1 MILVGNQRGGARD
14 LANHLTKDENDHV
27 IIHEIK
33 GFASDDLHS
42 AFKEAEAMSKGTRCR
57 QYLFSL
63 SFNPPGEENVST
75 EDFENAIDKA
85 EKSLGLTDQPRA
97 IVFHEKEGRRH
108 AHVVW
113 NRIDL
118 GEMKAVQ
125 LSHSKRKLNA
135 LSKELYLEHG
145 WRMPAGYINSALR
158 DPLNFTLEEWQ
169 QAKRNGQDPRIL
181 KQAFQDAWA
190 TSDTAAGFKHALAER
205 GYVLA
210 TGDRRG
216 VVAVDRFGEVYS
228 IPRQLGLKTKQVR
241 ERFASIQDLP
251 SVENAK
257 MEASKLVQNK
267 LTGFV
272 LELEATARA
281 AKERYQEEKKA
292 LVTKQRAERRALLE
306 QHAIRQAD
314 ETLMRQSRFRHGL
327 KGVWDVLT
335 GEHFRIARQNKL
347 EFEKALQR
355 DRDELDSQIERHKQ
369 DRRSLLQDI
378 KRDTNLQKA
387 KTDRQNLLDE
397 IAEISKQR
405 EHGRKKDRGRG
416 LSL

>member
-14 LANHLTKDENDHV
+14 LANHLTKHENDHV

-42 AFKEAEAMSKGTRCR
+42 AFKEAEAISKGTKCR

-63 SFNPPGEENVST
+63 SFNPPGEESVST
-75 EDFENAIDKA
+75 EDFEKAIDKA

-113 NRIDL
+113 NRIDTD
-118 GEMKAVQ
+118 EMKAIQ
-125 LSHSKRKLNA
+125 LSHSKRKLNTV
-135 LSKELYLEHG
+135 SKELYLEHG

-158 DPLNFTLEEWQ
+158 DPLNFTLAEWQ

-190 TSDTAAGFKHALAER
+190 TSDTAAGFRHALAER

-210 TGDRRG
+210 KGDRRG
-216 VVAVDRFGEVYS
+216 VVAVDRLGEVYS
-228 IPRQLGLKTKQVR
+228 VPRQLGLKTTQVR
-241 ERFASIQDLP
+241 ERFASTQDLP
-251 SVENAK
+251 SVEDAK
-257 MEASKLVQNK
+257 TKADKLLQEK

-272 LELEATARA
+272 KEIEAKARVV
-281 AKERYQEEKKA
+281 KERYQEEKKA
-292 LVTKQRAERRALLE
+292 LITKQRSERRALLE
-306 QHAIRQAD
+306 QHAMRQAD

-335 GEHFRIARQNKL
+335 GEHFRIAKQNKL

-355 DRDELDSQIERHKQ
+355 DRDELDSQIERHRQ
-369 DRRSLLQDI
+369 DRRSLLHDI
-378 KRDTNLQKA
+378 KRDNDLPNGKIE
-387 KTDRQNLLDE
+387 RQNLLDE
-397 IAEISKQR
+397 IEEISKQR
-405 EHGRKKDRGRG
+405 ERGRKKDRGRG

>member
-27 IIHEIK
+27 IVHEIK
-33 GFASDDLHS
+33 GFVSDDLHS
-42 AFKEAEAMSKGTRCR
+42 AFKEAEAMSKGTKCR

-75 EDFENAIDKA
+75 EDFERAIDKA

-113 NRIDL
+113 NRIDTD
-118 GEMKAVQ
+118 EMKAIQ

-135 LSKELYLEHG
+135 VSKELYLEHG
-145 WRMPAGYINSALR
+145 WRIPAGYINNALR

-169 QAKRNGQDPRIL
+169 QAKRNGQDPRII

-210 TGDRRG
+210 KGDRRG

-228 IPRQLGLKTKQVR
+228 VPRQLGLKTKQVR
-241 ERFASIQDLP
+241 ERFTSIQDLP
-251 SVENAK
+251 SLENSK

-267 LTGFV
+267 LTSFV
-272 LELEATARA
+272 LELEAKARA
-281 AKERYQEEKKA
+281 VKERYQEEKKS

-347 EFEKALQR
+347 EFERALQR
-355 DRDELDSQIERHKQ
+355 DRDELDFQIERHKQ
-369 DRRSLLQDI
+369 DRRSFLKDI
-378 KRDTNLQKA
+378 KRDNDLQKA

-405 EHGRKKDRGRG
+405 EHGRKKDRGRS